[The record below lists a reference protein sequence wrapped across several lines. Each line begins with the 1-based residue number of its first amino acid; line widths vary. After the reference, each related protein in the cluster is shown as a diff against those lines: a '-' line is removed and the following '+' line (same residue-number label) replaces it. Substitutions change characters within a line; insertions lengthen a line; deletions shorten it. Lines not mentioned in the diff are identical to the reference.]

1 MPKNVDH
8 IVIVDDNP
16 ILLSVLREIFADYS
30 CSVRTASDGL
40 EALAEIRKQ
49 APDILLSDLNMPRMS
64 GFELLSIVRL
74 RYPTIKV
81 IAMSASYSGEVVP
94 CGVAADAFY
103 EKGASSVARLL
114 QIVNGLKDEQTLRSL
129 RASTP
134 MWIPKASTDTL
145 GRSEVLFSCPECL
158 RAQPCFTNETGGL
171 QHRECPFCRCR
182 IQLAIVPSEVKMEER
197 SGTGTVSGRCLLGQ

>member
-1 MPKNVDH
+1 MPKNIDH

-30 CSVRTASDGL
+30 CSVRAASDGL

-81 IAMSASYSGEVVP
+81 IAMSASYSGEMVP
-94 CGVAADAFY
+94 CGVAADAFM
-103 EKGASSVARLL
+103 K
-114 QIVNGLKDEQTLRSL
+114 
-129 RASTP
+129 
-134 MWIPKASTDTL
+134 
-145 GRSEVLFSCPECL
+145 
-158 RAQPCFTNETGGL
+158 
-171 QHRECPFCRCR
+171 
-182 IQLAIVPSEVKMEER
+182 
-197 SGTGTVSGRCLLGQ
+197 

>member
-81 IAMSASYSGEVVP
+81 IAMSASYSGEMVP

-114 QIVNGLKDEQTLRSL
+114 QIVNGLQDEATLRSL

-134 MWIPKASTDTL
+134 MWIPKASTDRL
-145 GRSEVLFSCPECL
+145 SRSEVLFSCPECL
-158 RAQPCFTNETGGL
+158 RSQPCSINETGDL
-171 QHRECPFCRCR
+171 LHRECPYCRCR
-182 IQLAIVPSEVKMEER
+182 IQLAIVPGDMEVKNDPGLASLR
-197 SGTGTVSGRCLLGQ
+197 DTT

>member
-114 QIVNGLKDEQTLRSL
+114 QIVNGLKDETTLRAQ
-129 RASTP
+129 RVSTP
-134 MWIPKASTDTL
+134 IWIPKAMVDSLDK
-145 GRSEVLFSCPECL
+145 SEVLFSCPECL

-182 IQLAIVPSEVKMEER
+182 IQLAIAPSEVEMEER
-197 SGTGTVSGRCLLGQ
+197 SGTGTVSGRCLSGQ